1 MSTTKFNEL
10 KNLLEEV
17 ESDYTKFN
25 EKGVKAAGVRI
36 RKSMQ
41 EIKKIAQEIRVE
53 VSQKKS
59 KEV

>member
-10 KNLLEEV
+10 KNLLTEV

-25 EKGVKAAGVRI
+25 EKGFKAAVVRI
-36 RKSMQ
+36 RISMKVF
-41 EIKKIAQEIRVE
+41 KKLAQEIRVE

>member
-41 EIKKIAQEIRVE
+41 EIKKI
-53 VSQKKS
+53 
-59 KEV
+59 